1 MINDKFLGRFNKV
14 TKGCLIYHF
23 INNTV
28 EYICN
33 INFLSSEIMAMLR
46 VILVFIFFSTMQNNY
61 FWESVNNME
70 VGLST
75 SKMLKKSC
83 FVTNL
88 NIMQEL
94 NVILKIWNYCSCLT
108 DK

>member
-1 MINDKFLGRFNKV
+1 MINDTFFGRFNKV

-46 VILVFIFFSTMQNNY
+46 VILVSYSFQQCKTIIY
-61 FWESVNNME
+61 
-70 VGLST
+70 
-75 SKMLKKSC
+75 
-83 FVTNL
+83 
-88 NIMQEL
+88 
-94 NVILKIWNYCSCLT
+94 
-108 DK
+108 DKV